1 MVDRKKVVIV
11 GAGHNGLVA
20 AGYLARA
27 GLDVEALERRD
38 VVGGAAV
45 TEEWFPG
52 FHISTCSYICHILQK
67 KVIDDLELR
76 KVRILRVLPRPGADI
91 SAP

>member
-1 MVDRKKVVIV
+1 MAGSIKVVIV

-20 AGYLARA
+20 AGYLAR
-27 GLDVEALERRD
+27 GGMDVEVLERRD

-52 FHISTCSYICHILQK
+52 FHISTCSYICHILF
-67 KVIDDLELR
+67 DTLR
-76 KVRILRVLPRPGADI
+76 SVNTP
-91 SAP
+91 

>member
-1 MVDRKKVVIV
+1 MAENTRVVIV

-20 AGYLARA
+20 AGYLGRA
-27 GLDVEALERRD
+27 GLDVQVLERRD

-52 FHISTCSYICHILQK
+52 YKIFDLLVRLSHIATESNRGT
-67 KVIDDLELR
+67 
-76 KVRILRVLPRPGADI
+76 GTA
-91 SAP
+91 